1 MMRPVQRTM
10 QLGRI
15 RTTSALVTAALA
27 LGLAIGPGCGASAK
41 EVRRARGSG
50 YQADFALVYTEVLQ
64 AVRRLYPQLVE
75 DAKAGVI
82 RTSWHPLKLSPSG
95 TTDGLTAQQRDQL
108 RNQQTTDPSMQSGAL
123 SESTMQQTRYFVR
136 FDIHVLG
143 GKPWR
148 VEIHGQA
155 SAWELGA
162 VPTELKGAD
171 EPHWL
176 KGRVDALYVDI
187 YNRLKKYAVPL
198 PEEATAQPV
207 AAPKADLSKYGN
219 LPEGAAKVI
228 DEVAAAAKSHSYDVL
243 RAAMSDDFTWSLGGD
258 PSADQALVMWQADST
273 SLAALAAALEAGCAR
288 ANATTIACPVAAV
301 SDGYTGDRVR
311 FELVGDVWKM
321 RSFLR
326 KE

>member
-1 MMRPVQRTM
+1 MS
-10 QLGRI
+10 
-15 RTTSALVTAALA
+15 TTSALVAAALA
-27 LGLAIGPGCGASAK
+27 LGLAIVPGCGVSAK
-41 EVRRARGSG
+41 EVRTARSSG
-50 YQADFALVYTEVLQ
+50 YQADFALVYTQVLQ

-82 RTSWHPLKLSPSG
+82 RTSWHPLKISNSG
-95 TTDGLTAQQRDQL
+95 TNDGLTAQQRDQL
-108 RNQQTTDPSMQSGAL
+108 RSQQATDPSMQSGAL
-123 SESTMQQTRYFVR
+123 SESTLQQTRYFVR

-155 SAWELGA
+155 SAWEIGA

-176 KGRVDALYVDI
+176 KGRVDALYVEI
-187 YNRLKKYAVPL
+187 YKRLKKYAVPL
-198 PEEATAQPV
+198 AEEPVDQPV
-207 AAPKADLSKYGN
+207 TAPAKDLSKYGN
-219 LPEGAAKVI
+219 LPEAAATVI
-228 DEVAAAAKSHSYDVL
+228 DDVVAAAKSHSYDVL
-243 RAAMSDDFTWSLGGD
+243 RAAMSGDFTWSLGGD

-273 SLAALAAALEAGCAR
+273 ALAALATALEAGCAR
-288 ANATTIACPVAAV
+288 ANAAAIACPVAAV
-301 SDGYTGDRVR
+301 SDDYAGDRVR
-311 FELVGDVWKM
+311 FELVGDTWKM